1 VPSRSIERITLETI
15 AGGERLVGHRLEH
28 LLHRQD
34 AGGVARL
41 LLRCSKFGDPV
52 SDRTFFLFM
61 RRDLC
66 RSLTLLRLAS
76 GTKVGAKPLVR
87 FGRNQAS
94 VALIAPDI
102 EHQPAVL
109 CVQVTALGVGRW
121 PAERTLLRLLQKRL
135 RDLAA
140 TLAIRF
146 AFYMAC
152 RAVLRVKG
160 VLELMIPT
168 RLAKQILN

>member
-1 VPSRSIERITLETI
+1 
-15 AGGERLVGHRLEH
+15 
-28 LLHRQD
+28 
-34 AGGVARL
+34 
-41 LLRCSKFGDPV
+41 
-52 SDRTFFLFM
+52 M

-76 GTKVGAKPLVR
+76 GTKVGAKPLR

-109 CVQVTALGVGRW
+109 LCPGDSAGGWALAGGADVAAA
-121 PAERTLLRLLQKRL
+121 PSKRL

-140 TLAIRF
+140 TLAVRF